1 MTLYSSELGRGSCGL
16 RLDRFGGQA
25 WGCGSVRTHTDP
37 ERTRHLDFQCRNAVK
52 RKGLLMSSQVA
63 EVVPPQSVREDETV
77 APLVFLYEHPQWFEP
92 IFAELTRR
100 GVRFDKTF
108 IPDHFYDIGG
118 AAPKFK
124 VLFNRMSP
132 SADSRDHGSGI
143 FHTLAY
149 LEHLELLGV
158 RVLNGAKAFRYEI
171 SKAAQHSLLRSLGI
185 RFLPSRVIHAAS
197 QAVAAAEGLRYPII
211 VKANIGG
218 SGKGIVRFDTKEE
231 LQRAVDQGQIDLG
244 YDSIALVQEFVPA
257 RGGYITRVETLGG
270 KYLYA
275 IHVHLTG
282 ETFDLCPA
290 DICQIKEVETFDN
303 ACVLEAAKS
312 GLKVEGY
319 TPPAEVI
326 RNVERIMEAAGID
339 VGGIEY
345 IVDDRD
351 GEIYYYDVNAL
362 SNFVADAPNVI
373 GFNPFVNLADFLE
386 AEVARA
392 V

>member
-1 MTLYSSELGRGSCGL
+1 
-16 RLDRFGGQA
+16 
-25 WGCGSVRTHTDP
+25 
-37 ERTRHLDFQCRNAVK
+37 
-52 RKGLLMSSQVA
+52 MSSQVA
-63 EVVPPQSVREDETV
+63 EVTSPHLNRAGAV
-77 APLVFLYEHPQWFEP
+77 APIAFLYEHPQWFEP

-100 GVRFDKTF
+100 RFAFDKVF

-118 AAPKFK
+118 EQPGFT

-132 SADSRDHGSGI
+132 SANSRGHGSGI

-158 RVLNGAKAFRYEI
+158 RVINGSKAYRYEI

-185 RFLPSRVIHAAS
+185 RFLPSRVIHHAS
-197 QAVAAAEGLRYPII
+197 QAVSAAEGLRYPII

-218 SGKGIVRFDTKEE
+218 SGKGIVRFNSREE
-231 LQRAVDQGQIDLG
+231 LSAAVEHGQIDLG
-244 YDSIALVQEFVPA
+244 YDNIALVQEFVPA

-275 IHVHLTG
+275 IHVYLTG

-290 DICQIKEVETFDN
+290 DICQTKAGEALDT

-319 TPPAEVI
+319 TPPTDVI
-326 RNVERIMEAAGID
+326 QTIETIVQAAGID

-345 IVDDRD
+345 IIDDRD
-351 GEIYYYDVNAL
+351 GEIYYYDINAL
-362 SNFVADAPNVI
+362 SNFVADAPRVI
-373 GFNPFVNLADFLE
+373 GFNPFVNLANYLE
-386 AEVARA
+386 DEVRRA
-392 V
+392 

>member
-1 MTLYSSELGRGSCGL
+1 
-16 RLDRFGGQA
+16 
-25 WGCGSVRTHTDP
+25 
-37 ERTRHLDFQCRNAVK
+37 
-52 RKGLLMSSQVA
+52 MSSQIA
-63 EVVPPQSVREDETV
+63 EVVSPQVSGTEEPT

-92 IFAELTRR
+92 IFTELARR
-100 GVRFDKTF
+100 GVPFDKVF
-108 IPDHFYDIGG
+108 IPDHFYDIGSEKP
-118 AAPKFK
+118 AFK

-132 SADSRDHGSGI
+132 SANSREHGSGI

-149 LEHLELLGV
+149 LEHLESLGV
-158 RVLNGAKAFRYEI
+158 RVLNGSKAYRYEI
-171 SKAAQHSLLRSLGI
+171 SKASQHSLLRSLGI

-218 SGKGIVRFDTKEE
+218 SGKGIVRFNSKEE
-231 LQRAVDQGQIDLG
+231 LSAAVENGQIDLG

-275 IHVHLTG
+275 IQVYLTG

-290 DICQIKEVETFDN
+290 DICQTKAGQALEN
-303 ACVLEAAKS
+303 ACVLEASKS
-312 GLKVEGY
+312 GLKVEGF

-326 RNVERIMEAAGID
+326 QNIERIVQAAGID

-351 GEIYYYDVNAL
+351 GEIYYYDINAL
-362 SNFVADAPNVI
+362 SNFVADAKRVI
-373 GFNPFVNLADFLE
+373 GFNPFENLADYLE
-386 AEVARA
+386 EVVRNA